1 MSRWTRNPRVQGLLA
16 RVLSGY
22 LRWTLSTIRWRHIGE
37 AAAEGVWAGRE
48 GAVVCFWH
56 GRLLLSPA
64 CWPLDRAQEPRVLV
78 SLSPDGEFIA
88 RAMAKLGFPA
98 IRGSSAKKT
107 DPAKAKGG
115 AAAFRDVLRWLR
127 SGGAVAI
134 TPDGPRGPAES
145 MTEAPPML
153 AGMSGAPALLVG
165 LACRPCLRLESWD
178 RAVVPLPFA
187 RGAIVWDGPVR
198 VDGHASATSLAP
210 LSAAWSARLSEATRQ
225 AEAALR

>member
-1 MSRWTRNPRVQGLLA
+1 MRLTRRPRVQRLLS

-22 LRWTLSTIRWRHIGE
+22 LRWTLSTIRWRWIGRE
-37 AAAEGVWAGRE
+37 TAEQVWAASH

-64 CWPLDRAQEPRVLV
+64 CWPLDRAPEPRVLV

-88 RAMAKLGFPA
+88 QAMARLGFPA
-98 IRGSSAKKT
+98 IRGSAAKKS

-115 AAAFRDVLRWLR
+115 AAAFRDVLKWLR
-127 SGGAVAI
+127 AGGAMAI
-134 TPDGPRGPAES
+134 TPDGPRGPAGT

-165 LACRPCLRLESWD
+165 LACRPCLRLNSWD
-178 RAVVPLPFA
+178 RAVEPLPWS
-187 RGAIVWDGPVR
+187 RGAIVVDGPLHD
-198 VDGHASATSLAP
+198 DGRGSATMLEPISREWA
-210 LSAAWSARLSEATRQ
+210 ARLTAATER
-225 AEAALR
+225 AEAALT